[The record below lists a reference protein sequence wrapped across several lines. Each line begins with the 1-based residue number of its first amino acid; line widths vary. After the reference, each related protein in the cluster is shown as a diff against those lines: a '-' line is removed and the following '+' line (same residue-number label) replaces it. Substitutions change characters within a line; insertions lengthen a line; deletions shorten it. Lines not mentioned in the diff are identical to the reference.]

1 MRTGETPKLA
11 TWLLNHFEPINRNEA
26 LIGDLAEQYRRGRS
40 RSWYWRQVVVA
51 VLVGYCK
58 ELARGTTLKTPC

>member
-1 MRTGETPKLA
+1 MRAAEAPRLA
-11 TWLLNHFEPINRNEA
+11 TWLLNHSEPADRNEA
-26 LIGDLAEQYRRGRS
+26 LIGDLAEQYRQGRS
-40 RSWYWRQVVVA
+40 RSWYWRQVVIV